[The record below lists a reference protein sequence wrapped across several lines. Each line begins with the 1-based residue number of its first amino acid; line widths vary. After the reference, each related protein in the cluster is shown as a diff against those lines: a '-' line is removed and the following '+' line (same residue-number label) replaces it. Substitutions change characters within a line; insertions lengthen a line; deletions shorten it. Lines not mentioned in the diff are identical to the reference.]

1 MTKLIK
7 FKKLFALLMTLV
19 MVVCVFAGCGNNE
32 EEYYSYYE
40 YYEEDDTE
48 SDATDGAQTD
58 DAQTGDDST
67 DATESKDDGSANK
80 PGKDEG
86 GKKPTTDVPKNLKG
100 TTVKVLWWRPFE
112 DAEKKVIEKFE
123 KETGIKVETKN
134 TTNAGTYGELISS
147 SLAAKEGYDIA
158 MFNNIDFPGRPTQY
172 MQPLNDIKGFNFSD
186 SAWDKSVMDTQKING
201 KYYGV
206 SINGSL
212 NSEYICMFFNETMFK
227 DRGVKTPREY
237 WEAGNWNWDTFLECA
252 KAMTYE
258 DNGVQ
263 VYGYANRGS
272 SYVTYWTQAAGTDF
286 IKYDGSKFTANLSDT
301 KLIDTLKYFNDLSH
315 KYKVKDPENVYGVPD
330 FRTGKAAMF
339 SCITYP
345 MRKNAD
351 TKFNQM
357 SDKID
362 AVPFPMPK
370 GQKEVAL
377 IDSTLFGVL
386 KGAKNPDGAAVF
398 LRYFLDPANYD
409 MSSYFINKNLESTF
423 NALSKMEK
431 RVSISEGVVN
441 YAALVDFANVCHNI
455 ALTSADQ
462 TESKL
467 KSYSSNFDV
476 AVQKANKALED

>member
-19 MVVCVFAGCGNNE
+19 MIVGVFAGCGSKQ

-40 YYEEDDTE
+40 YYEEDDT
-48 SDATDGAQTD
+48 DAGETEDSQTD
-58 DAQTGDDST
+58 DSTQATDKNDNKGDS
-67 DATESKDDGSANK
+67 ATTNKDNAGNNATTNL
-80 PGKDEG
+80 
-86 GKKPTTDVPKNLKG
+86 PTNLKG
-100 TTVKVLWWRPFE
+100 TTIKVLWWRPLE

-123 KETGIKVETKN
+123 KETGAKVEVKN
-134 TTNAGTYGELISS
+134 TTNAGTYGELISA

-172 MQPLNDIKGFNFSD
+172 MQPLNKIKGFDFND
-186 SAWDKSVMDTQKING
+186 SAWDKSVMDTQKIDGN
-201 KYYGV
+201 YYGV
-206 SINGSL
+206 TINGSL

-227 DRGVKTPREY
+227 DRGVKTPREH

-263 VYGYANRGS
+263 VYGYLNRGS

-286 IKYDGSKFTANLSDT
+286 VKYDGSKFASNISDT
-301 KLIDTLKYFNDLSH
+301 KLIDTLKFYNDLAH
-315 KYKVKDPENVYGVPD
+315 KYNVSDSENVYGVPD
-330 FRTGKAAMF
+330 FRSGNAAMF

-345 MRKNAD
+345 MRKVAD
-351 TKFNQM
+351 TKFSQM
-357 SDKID
+357 TDTID

-377 IDSTLFGVL
+377 IDSTLFGIL
-386 KGAKNPDGAAVF
+386 KGAKNPEGAAVF

-409 MSSYFINKNLESTF
+409 MSSYFINKNLENTF

-431 RVSISEGVVN
+431 RVSITEGVVN
-441 YAALVDFANVCHNI
+441 YAAQVNFANVCHNL
-455 ALTSADQ
+455 ALTSTDQ
-462 TESKL
+462 VSAKL
-467 KSYSSNFDV
+467 QSYKSNFDV

>member
-1 MTKLIK
+1 MTQLMK
-7 FKKLFALLMTLV
+7 FKKLVSLILV
-19 MVVCVFAGCGNNE
+19 LAMVVCFTAGCGNNE

-40 YYEEDDTE
+40 IIGEDDTE
-48 SDATDGAQTD
+48 SGETD
-58 DAQTGDDST
+58 DTQTNDNGTASNDQKENDTTSNGNT
-67 DATESKDDGSANK
+67 DKDNNQSSVTN
-80 PGKDEG
+80 
-86 GKKPTTDVPKNLKG
+86 DVPKNLKG
-100 TTVKVLWWRPFE
+100 TTVKMLFWRPLM
-112 DAEKKVIEKFE
+112 DAEKKVIEQFE
-123 KETGIKVETKN
+123 KETGIKVDTKN
-134 TTNAGTYGELISS
+134 TTNSGTYGEFISA

-158 MFNNIDFPGRPTQY
+158 MFNNIDFPGRPVKY
-172 MQPLNDIKGFNFSD
+172 MQPLNDIKGFDFTD
-186 SAWDKSVMDTQKING
+186 SAWDKSVMDTQKIDG

-227 DRGVKTPREY
+227 NRGVKTPRQY
-237 WEAGNWNWDTFLECA
+237 WEDGNWNWDTFLDCA

-263 VYGYANRGS
+263 IYGYANRGT
-272 SYVTYWTQAAGTDF
+272 SYITYWTQAAGTDF
-286 IKYDGSKFTANLSDT
+286 IKYDGNKFTANLSDT
-301 KLIDTLKYFNDLSH
+301 KLIDTLKYYNDLSY
-315 KYKVKDPENVYGVPD
+315 KYKVKDAENTYGVPD
-330 FRTGKAAMF
+330 FRTGNAAMF

-345 MRKNAD
+345 MRKDSD

-357 SDKID
+357 TDKID

-377 IDSTLFGVL
+377 IDSTLFGIL
-386 KGAKNPDGAAVF
+386 KGAKNPEGAALF

-462 TESKL
+462 TSAKL
-467 KSYSSNFDV
+467 QSYKQNFDV

>member
-1 MTKLIK
+1 MTHSINLKRL
-7 FKKLFALLMTLV
+7 LALLMTLV
-19 MVVCVFAGCGNNE
+19 MIVGVFAGCGSKE

-40 YYEEDDTE
+40 YYEEEDTDTE
-48 SDATDGAQTD
+48 DTNDTQSSDDAATDTNSNNTD
-58 DAQTGDDST
+58 SNKKPNKDDS
-67 DATESKDDGSANK
+67 GSTSI
-80 PGKDEG
+80 E
-86 GKKPTTDVPKNLKG
+86 VSKNLKG
-100 TTVKVLWWRPFE
+100 TTVKMLFWRPLM
-112 DAEKKVIEKFE
+112 DAEKKAIEKFE
-123 KETGIKVETKN
+123 KETSIKVEVKN
-134 TTNAGTYGELISS
+134 TPNAGTYGELISS

-158 MFNNIDFPGRPTQY
+158 MFNNIDFPGRPIQY
-172 MQPLNDIKGFNFSD
+172 MQPLNDIKGFDFKD
-186 SAWDKSVMDTQKING
+186 AAWDISVMDTQKIGG

-206 SINGSL
+206 SAKGSL

-227 DRGVKTPREY
+227 DRGVKTPRQY
-237 WEAGNWNWDTFLECA
+237 WEEGNWNWDTFLECA
-252 KAMTYE
+252 KGMTYE

-263 VYGYANRGS
+263 IYGYSNRGTG
-272 SYVTYWTQAAGTDF
+272 YVTYWTQAAGTDF
-286 IKYDGSKFTANLSDT
+286 IKYDGSKFTGNLSDT
-301 KLIDTLKYFNDLSH
+301 KLIDTLKYYNDLTY
-315 KYKVKDPENVYGVPD
+315 KYKVRDPENVYGVPD
-330 FRTGKAAMF
+330 FRSGNAAMF

-345 MRKNAD
+345 MRKDSD

-357 SDKID
+357 TDKID

-386 KGAKNPDGAAVF
+386 KGAKNPEGAAVF

-409 MSSYFINKNLESTF
+409 MSSYFINKNLEGTF

-462 TESKL
+462 TASKL
-467 KSYSSNFDV
+467 QSYKQNFDV

>member
-1 MTKLIK
+1 MTHSIN
-7 FKKLFALLMTLV
+7 FKKLLALLMTLV
-19 MVVCVFAGCGNNE
+19 MVVCVFAGCGNNQ

-40 YYEEDDTE
+40 YYEEEDDTQ
-48 SDATDGAQTD
+48 SD
-58 DAQTGDDST
+58 DAQANDTDDTQSDGGST
-67 DATESKDDGSANK
+67 DAKDDKDDGKNPSSSKDDGGSK
-80 PGKDEG
+80 TE
-86 GKKPTTDVPKNLKG
+86 VPKNLRG
-100 TTVKVLWWRPFE
+100 TTVKMLFWRPLM
-112 DAEKKVIEKFE
+112 DAEKKAIEKFE

-158 MFNNIDFPGRPTQY
+158 MFNNTDFPGRPVQY
-172 MQPLNDIKGFNFSD
+172 FQALNDIKGFDFKD
-186 SAWDKSVMDTQKING
+186 SAWDISVMDTQKIHG

-212 NSEYICMFFNETMFK
+212 NSEYICMFFNETKFK
-227 DRGVKTPREY
+227 DRGVKTPRQY
-237 WEAGNWNWDTFLECA
+237 WEEGNWNWDTFLECA

-263 VYGYANRGS
+263 VYGYANRGVAN
-272 SYVTYWTQAAGTDF
+272 VTYWTQAAGTDF
-286 IKYDGSKFTANLSDT
+286 ITYDGSKFTSNLSDT
-301 KLIDTLKYFNDLSH
+301 KLIDTLKYVNDLGH
-315 KYKVKDPENVYGVPD
+315 KYKVSDPENTYGVPD
-330 FRTGKAAMF
+330 FRSGNAAMF

-345 MRKNAD
+345 MRKDSD

-357 SDKID
+357 TDKID

-370 GQKEVAL
+370 GQKEVAM

-386 KGAKNPDGAAVF
+386 KGAKNPEGAAVF

-423 NALSKMEK
+423 NALAKMEK
-431 RVSISEGVVN
+431 RVSISQGVVN
-441 YAALVDFANVCHNI
+441 YAALVDFGNVCHNI
-455 ALTSADQ
+455 ALTTADQ
-462 TESKL
+462 TSAKL
-467 KSYSSNFDV
+467 QSYKQNFDV